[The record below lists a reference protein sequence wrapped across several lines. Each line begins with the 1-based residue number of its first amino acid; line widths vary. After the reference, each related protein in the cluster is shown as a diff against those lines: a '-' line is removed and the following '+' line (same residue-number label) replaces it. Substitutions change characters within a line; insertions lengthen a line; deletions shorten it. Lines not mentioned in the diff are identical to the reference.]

1 MTTQTHSQRQ
11 SQAIVVGGG
20 LAGLA
25 AATYLARDGARVT
38 LLEHSAALGG
48 RAATD
53 TPAGF
58 ALNRGAHALYTGG
71 PASSVLRELDVRYS
85 SGQPSRV
92 FARDADGLKPFPA
105 SVLDLVRTNLLS
117 AGEKRELLGVFMRLG
132 VARPEKY
139 ARMSVADWI
148 SATAQRPKVR
158 QLLEATART
167 NLYTTALD
175 LASADALVAR
185 LQQTLKHPIH
195 YIDGGWQSLVDGLR
209 DAAATAGVDIL
220 TSAGVET
227 VQVQHGQATGVRMH
241 DGRALSADTLV
252 IATPPEDALH
262 LFPEGA
268 MPRLEASV
276 AGLVA
281 VHIACLDVA
290 LSKLPAPEHPVV
302 FDLDQPCFL
311 TAQSEFARLAP
322 PSGGAVLHAFLQLDP
337 RAQADPHQVRAQLEA
352 FVDAVQPG
360 WQTLA
365 VERRFLPHM
374 LASGALPLASRGG
387 LGGRLQHHSQD
398 VDNVYFA
405 GDWVGPHGYLVDA
418 TLASAREAARQAAH
432 ARTERPTLVAA

>member
-1 MTTQTHSQRQ
+1 MTSQTQSQTH
-11 SQAIVVGGG
+11 AIVVGGG
-20 LAGLA
+20 VAGLA
-25 AATYLARDGARVT
+25 AATYLARDGAHVT
-38 LLEHSAALGG
+38 VLEHSASLGG

-53 TPAGF
+53 TPSGF

-71 PASSVLRELDVRYS
+71 PASSALRELDVRYT
-85 SGQPSRV
+85 SGLPSRV
-92 FARDADGLKPFPA
+92 FARNVDGLKPFPA

-132 VARPEKY
+132 MAKPERY
-139 ARMSVADWI
+139 ARQSVADWI
-148 SATAQRPKVR
+148 AATAQRPKVR

-175 LASADALVAR
+175 LASTDALVER

-209 DAAATAGVDIL
+209 DAAANAGVDIL

-227 VQVQHGQATGVRMH
+227 VQVQHGHASSVRLH
-241 DGRALSADTLV
+241 DRRELTANTML

-262 LFPEGA
+262 MFPEGA
-268 MPRLEASV
+268 APQLEAAV
-276 AGLVA
+276 ATLVP

-311 TAQSEFARLAP
+311 TVQSEFARLAP

-337 RAQADPHQVRAQLEA
+337 RHQTDPHQVRAQLEA
-352 FVDAVQPG
+352 FVDDVQPG
-360 WQTLA
+360 WQALA

-387 LGGRLQHHSQD
+387 LGGRLQHRSQD
-398 VDNVYFA
+398 LDNVYFA

-418 TLASAREAARQAAH
+418 TLASAREAARQASVSEV
-432 ARTERPTLVAA
+432 RQLTLTAA